1 MNNNQNQF
9 YSWIVFFSLMAFAS
23 YYFVLI
29 ATNISNDYPEY
40 IALADRLRGEPLSYS
55 FERELTEPFYLI
67 IFWILSN
74 AFASKTVVLIAG
86 LIPLIFKSIIIKRFS
101 YYPFIALVFYFGTFL
116 ALHDANQIRLAGA
129 CIFILYALMTKEEIS
144 KTKLIALS
152 IAATAFHYTGILLL
166 ILLFKNRK
174 YLALILMI
182 IASFLFVP
190 IFEYIETINESFKIF
205 NRYTA
210 ETETLGLTS
219 PYFLLHSVAAISSLL
234 IWKTLNSTQKK
245 GSLFL
250 AMGALAF
257 ILFQSLDILAIRIRE
272 LGYLGI
278 IPLLFSSK
286 IRLTIPWIV
295 IITSTFL
302 IFLLFIY
309 EVWTELLGYMI

>member
-1 MNNNQNQF
+1 MNHNQRQTI
-9 YSWIVFFSLMAFAS
+9 SWIIFFISMAFIS

-29 ATNISNDYPEY
+29 AINVSNDFSEY
-40 IALADRLRGEPLSYS
+40 TALADRLRGEPLSYS

-67 IFWILSN
+67 VFWVLSN
-74 AFASKTVVLIAG
+74 AFTSKTVVLMAG
-86 LIPLIFKSIIIKRFS
+86 LIPLFLKSIIIKRYS
-101 YYPFIALVFYFGTFL
+101 YYPFIGLIFYFGTFL

-129 CIFILYALMTKEEIS
+129 CIFILYALMVSKDIS
-144 KTKLIALS
+144 KTKLILLS
-152 IAATAFHYTGILLL
+152 IAAIAFHYTGILLL

-174 YLALILMI
+174 YLALILMT

-210 ETETLGLTS
+210 ETENVGLTS
-219 PYFLLHSVAAISSLL
+219 PYFLLHSIAAISSLL
-234 IWKTLNSTQKK
+234 IWKSLNHVQQK
-245 GSLFL
+245 GALFL
-250 AMGALAF
+250 LMGALAF

-286 IRLTIPWIV
+286 VRLTIPWIA
-295 IITSTFL
+295 IISSTSL

-309 EVWTELLGYMI
+309 EVWTELLSYMI